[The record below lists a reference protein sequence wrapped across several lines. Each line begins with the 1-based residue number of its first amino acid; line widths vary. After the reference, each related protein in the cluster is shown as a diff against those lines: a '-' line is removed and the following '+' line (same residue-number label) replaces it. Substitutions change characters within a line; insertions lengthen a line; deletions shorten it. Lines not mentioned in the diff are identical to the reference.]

1 MKILIFAAHPD
12 DEVLGMGGTM
22 KKLSKSGNDLK
33 IIFMSTGILSRRNI
47 ESQRFSQVFT
57 DEWMEKNEKKIKSL
71 RHDAKKSGKILGVDK
86 IEFMDFPDNE
96 MDVISTLV
104 VAKNIENSIKE
115 FKPNI
120 VYTTPQDD
128 VNVDHKKVFEA
139 TLVATRPKKNSLP
152 EQVIS
157 YEIPSSS
164 EWFFP
169 KQFSPNIFENIEK
182 EFPSKIR
189 AIKCYKN
196 ELMEYP
202 HPRSTEALEM
212 IAKRWGTV
220 AGFNFA
226 EAFSLVRNLKK

>member
-120 VYTTPQDD
+120 VYTTPPY
-128 VNVDHKKVFEA
+128 
-139 TLVATRPKKNSLP
+139 T
-152 EQVIS
+152 
-157 YEIPSSS
+157 
-164 EWFFP
+164 
-169 KQFSPNIFENIEK
+169 
-182 EFPSKIR
+182 
-189 AIKCYKN
+189 
-196 ELMEYP
+196 
-202 HPRSTEALEM
+202 
-212 IAKRWGTV
+212 
-220 AGFNFA
+220 
-226 EAFSLVRNLKK
+226 